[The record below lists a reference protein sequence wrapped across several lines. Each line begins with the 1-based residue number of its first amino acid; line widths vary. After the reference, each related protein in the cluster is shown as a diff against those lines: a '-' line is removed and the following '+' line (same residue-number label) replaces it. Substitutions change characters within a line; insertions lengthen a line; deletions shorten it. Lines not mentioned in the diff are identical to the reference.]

1 MKHRSRW
8 VKTICLL
15 LILALT
21 SLSLSACSPSGKD
34 DAPPAAE
41 ASAEPDT
48 SRYLVAVE
56 DEPDTVDFQCTSLYY
71 TIAQNVFNRL
81 VEMENDGDGNVT
93 ILPSLAESWDISA
106 DRRSYTFHLRK
117 GVAFS
122 NGSPLTSSDVLYT
135 FTRLLTHPDACNR
148 DIAEGITGA
157 EALEN
162 GEADRLSGFEIL
174 SDLDFTITLEK
185 PFEAFLACLSM
196 PGASI
201 MDEETTSAAGD
212 RFGLDPACTVGTGSF
227 ILQSWVPG
235 KGMLLAANPDCWDG
249 APKCAGLDLRFVT
262 EAETVRMMFEKG
274 ELDILALDDLGNS
287 AEFFIHGDI
296 YQDRL
301 YQVQQIGTTYIA
313 LNESVK
319 PLDDVRVRKALQLAL
334 NRTVLLDAVFSGRG
348 VVENGIFSHGLYGF
362 NPSLPE
368 IPYAQEEAKAL
379 LAEAGYPDGFDLVIS
394 VRASSTSRVMTL
406 VELTASMWKQA
417 GVRASF
423 KVMDE
428 SEFMSLRKSG
438 ALACYAATWIAD
450 YNDPD
455 NYMYTF
461 FGSTENTAFRSLCYP
476 REEIMARVRA
486 ARAIPDA
493 EARVEEYR
501 ELEKIIVQDDAAWIP
516 LFSRLRYYVASER
529 VEGFRVSWNGS
540 VKNNYRHMTVK

>member
-1 MKHRSRW
+1 M
-8 VKTICLL
+8 
-15 LILALT
+15 
-21 SLSLSACSPSGKD
+21 
-34 DAPPAAE
+34 
-41 ASAEPDT
+41 
-48 SRYLVAVE
+48 
-56 DEPDTVDFQCTSLYY
+56 
-71 TIAQNVFNRL
+71 
-81 VEMENDGDGNVT
+81 
-93 ILPSLAESWDISA
+93 
-106 DRRSYTFHLRK
+106 
-117 GVAFS
+117 
-122 NGSPLTSSDVLYT
+122 LYT
-135 FTRLLTHPDACNR
+135 VTRLLTHPDACNR
-148 DIAEGITGA
+148 DIAEGIAGA
-157 EALEN
+157 EQLEN

-196 PGASI
+196 PSASI

-212 RFGLDPACTVGTGSF
+212 RFGLDPACTIGTGSF

-235 KGMLLAANPDCWDG
+235 EGMLLAANPNCWDG
-249 APKCAGLDLRFVT
+249 PPRCAGLDLRFVT
-262 EAETVRMMFEKG
+262 EAETIRSMFEKG
-274 ELDILALDDLGNS
+274 ELDILDLDDLGNS

-296 YQDRL
+296 YQGRL

-313 LNESVK
+313 LNESIK

-334 NRTVLLDAVFSGRG
+334 NRMVLLDAVFSGRG
-348 VVENGIFSHGLYGF
+348 LVENGIFSHGLYGF
-362 NPSLPE
+362 NPGLPE
-368 IPYAQEEAKAL
+368 IPYAPEEAKAL

-394 VRASSTSRVMTL
+394 VRASSTPWVMTL
-406 VELTASMWKQA
+406 VEFTASMWEKI

-423 KVMDE
+423 EVMDE
-428 SEFMSLRKSG
+428 SEFMRLRKSG

-461 FGSTENTAFRSLCYP
+461 FGSPENTTFRSLCYP
-476 REEIMARVRA
+476 REDIMARVRA

-501 ELEKIIVQDDAAWIP
+501 ELEKIIVHDDAAWIP
-516 LFSRLRYYVASER
+516 LFSRLRYYVTSER